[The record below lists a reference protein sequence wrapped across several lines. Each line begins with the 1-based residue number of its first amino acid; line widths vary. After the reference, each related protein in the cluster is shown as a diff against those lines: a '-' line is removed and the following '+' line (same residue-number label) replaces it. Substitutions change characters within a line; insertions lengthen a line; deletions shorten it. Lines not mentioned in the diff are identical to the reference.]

1 MCKFNQSNDGRR
13 IDPCMRELIKNLKLS
28 LKEITPVACCCG
40 HNKYQMTILV
50 KDKYGNV
57 WDLCSSE
64 IIKRK
69 KRFYRKDA
77 DGYYFIPES
86 TTFGIGGKV

>member
-1 MCKFNQSNDGRR
+1 
-13 IDPCMRELIKNLKLS
+13 
-28 LKEITPVACCCG
+28 
-40 HNKYQMTILV
+40 MTILV

-77 DGYYFIPES
+77 DGYYFIKEA
-86 TTFGIGGKV
+86 TTFGIGAKT